1 MKWNSL
7 DIRLII
13 DYPDVDIYR
22 RDVVKDTLP
31 YYNKNEDLSQGDTA
45 LTEYDGIHEST
56 LSFPFSGPEKNE
68 NYLING
74 KYIIAINIY

>member
-1 MKWNSL
+1 MY
-7 DIRLII
+7 IRLII

-45 LTEYDGIHEST
+45 LTEYDGIHESR
-56 LSFPFSGPEKNE
+56 LSFPFSGTEKNE
-68 NYLING
+68 IFLIRS
-74 KYIIAINIY
+74 KYTITIIIY